1 MTVLAFISD
10 PPAVERILRH
20 LTLPTSPPPVA
31 PARASTQERLLLQ
44 LPVPKLEDAP
54 GFDLPEDDSAD
65 EPVGEGDEVE
75 WGEDSGASQSPIR
88 PPPEGEA

>member
-20 LTLPTSPPPVA
+20 LRLPTSPPPVA
-31 PARASTQERLLLQ
+31 PARAFAQEQLLLQ
-44 LPVPKLEDAP
+44 LPMPEPEGAF
-54 GFDLPEDDSAD
+54 GFDLPEDDFATAT
-65 EPVGEGDEVE
+65 VGEADEVE
-75 WGEDSGASQSPIR
+75 RGEDSGASESSIR